1 MNSPKCCF
9 PACSARGNMRFKSG
23 ERMKCVHETTY
34 LGASVAKRV
43 DPDRKSE
50 DESLLQWPFKKLDI
64 FWLKTNC
71 NKKRKLLVYNA
82 VITSKLVY
90 GLETLEPTASAE
102 KILNTFQL
110 KGERKILQL
119 HTTFNTRS
127 NTNEYVYNRANE
139 VTNAPS
145 VGIHRKIKP
154 LTEVLGER
162 RLKLLGHVLR
172 RDRQHPLHQA
182 AFKTQSAVPRETEQ
196 RRVGRPRQFWTTAN
210 MEKAWNIITS
220 KDVSVPKVPFNNTT
234 EQYERR

>member
-1 MNSPKCCF
+1 MCTRRLIWARRSQNELTQTGNPKTNLCYN
-9 PACSARGNMRFKSG
+9 G
-23 ERMKCVHETTY
+23 H
-34 LGASVAKRV
+34 
-43 DPDRKSE
+43 
-50 DESLLQWPFKKLDI
+50 FKKLDI

-110 KGERKILQL
+110 KGLRKILQL

-145 VGIHRKIKP
+145 LGIHRKIKP

-162 RLKLLGHVLR
+162 RLKLLGHVLC
-172 RDRQHPLHQA
+172 RDRQHPLHQ
-182 AFKTQSAVPRETEQ
+182 TRETEQ

-220 KDVSVPKVPFNNTT
+220 KDVSVPKVPFNQHDRAIRETIIDHA
-234 EQYERR
+234 RRYQPPFH